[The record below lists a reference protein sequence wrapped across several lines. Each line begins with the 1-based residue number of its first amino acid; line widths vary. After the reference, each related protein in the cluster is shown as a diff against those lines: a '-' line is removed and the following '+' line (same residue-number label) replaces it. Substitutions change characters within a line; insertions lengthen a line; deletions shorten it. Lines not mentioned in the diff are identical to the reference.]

1 MAELIIPG
9 PAGRIEARYTEPP
22 QENAPIALILHPHPR
37 AGGTM
42 QDPITIRLFQMFEK
56 RGFGVLRFNTRGVGR
71 SQGVYDQGVGE
82 LEDAAYVLDYM
93 ENLTESPRFVWC
105 AGYSFGAWITL
116 QLLMRRPEID
126 GFLAIAPPCNHYDL
140 SFLAPCPASGLIISG
155 EADKISGPKDVERA
169 LTKVRVQKGEVIER
183 DSIAGANHFFQ
194 GKQDELLDLCETYVD
209 RRLIEDEQKMRAEVD
224 TKKVRG
230 QAAIPN
236 KADPEDSIEGDDDD
250 EDDDD

>member
-9 PAGRIEARYTEPP
+9 PAGRIEARYTKPP
-22 QENAPIALILHPHPR
+22 QEGSPIALILHPHPR

-140 SFLAPCPASGLIISG
+140 SFLAPCPASGLILSG
-155 EADKISGPKDVERA
+155 DNDKISGPKDVERA

-183 DSIAGANHFFQ
+183 DTITGANHFFQ
-194 GKQDELLDLCETYVD
+194 GKQDELLAKCETYVD
-209 RRLIEDEQKMRAEVD
+209 RRLVEDEQKMRLETD
-224 TKKVRG
+224 TSKKRG
-230 QAAIPN
+230 MAALPN
-236 KADPEDSIEGDDDD
+236 VTDDD
-250 EDDDD
+250 EDEGDIDSED

>member
-9 PAGRIEARYTEPP
+9 PAGRIEARYSEPP
-22 QENAPIALILHPHPR
+22 QEGAPIALILHPHPR

-42 QDPITIRLFQMFEK
+42 QDPIVIRLYQMFER

-93 ENLTESPRFVWC
+93 ENMTESPRFVWC

-140 SFLAPCPASGLIISG
+140 AFLAPCPASGLIISG
-155 EADKISGPKDVERA
+155 ENDKISGPKDVERA

-194 GKQDELLDLCETYVD
+194 GKQDDLVSKCETYVD
-209 RRLIEDEQKMRAEVD
+209 RRLVEDEQKMRLEAE
-224 TKKVRG
+224 TKKIRG
-230 QAAIPN
+230 QSST
-236 KADPEDSIEGDDDD
+236 ADANGDDDNND
-250 EDDDD
+250 EDNDEDTED